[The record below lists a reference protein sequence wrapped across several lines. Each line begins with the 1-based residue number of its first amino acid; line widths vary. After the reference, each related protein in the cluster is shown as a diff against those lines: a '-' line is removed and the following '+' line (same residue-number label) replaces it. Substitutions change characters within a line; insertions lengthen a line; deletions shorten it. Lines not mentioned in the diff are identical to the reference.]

1 MITMKK
7 TTLIATVA
15 GVVLL
20 AAACSSK
27 KEETQQQK
35 AEKWAKELVEAH
47 NADDYAKVR
56 EIMNTVE
63 EYVESL
69 GEEEGMKFA
78 TEVMLPVL
86 KNAAKDLDDP
96 EAINFD

>member
-1 MITMKK
+1 MKK
-7 TTLIATVA
+7 STLIATVV

-56 EIMNTVE
+56 EINDQIE
-63 EYVESL
+63 EYAKSL

-78 TEVMLPVL
+78 MEVMLPTL
-86 KNAAKDLDDP
+86 KDAAKDLNDP
-96 EAINFD
+96 EDICFE